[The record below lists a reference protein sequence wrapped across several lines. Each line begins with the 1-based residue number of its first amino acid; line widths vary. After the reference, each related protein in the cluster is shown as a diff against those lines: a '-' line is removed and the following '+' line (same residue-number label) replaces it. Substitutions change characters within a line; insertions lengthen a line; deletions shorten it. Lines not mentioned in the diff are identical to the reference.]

1 MKKKIVVLSFISL
14 LSLTA
19 ASGLFT
25 NNFVAVKADED
36 AEPAVLP
43 TGSHT
48 INVLNVQDYIDMGV
62 IEGVIEDGEYIFDG
76 FQREMNEK
84 YGVNDIKVIYS
95 TTDTPETMFN
105 EVKIT
110 PGGYDLICP
119 SDYMI
124 QKLISE
130 NMITKLDFDLLPNY
144 NEYVSRYIREN
155 QLDPIE
161 ATNKVTKTIEKVG
174 DYAVGYMWGTLGIVF
189 DPTYAGRDPNK
200 FISDMQ
206 YWDVMWNPDYQGIGT
221 IKDSVRDTYAIG
233 LLHAYEDDY
242 DEGNGLQEGFKT
254 LREKYDS
261 GEYDQETYHQKFS
274 DLFNR
279 CDQTA
284 IDKVRTSLNS
294 LLGNVFGLE
303 VDQGKQDIVEGKIGI
318 NFAWSGDAVYSL
330 DLAEG
335 KEKNA
340 KELCYTIPN
349 TGSNVW
355 FDAWVMP
362 KYDDRDACKTLLAHE
377 FLDYLSRPDVAA
389 MNMNET
395 GYTSFI
401 GGDDILELV
410 RDWYDIRTELIYNL
424 IIDEETGEEDYN
436 SLFYYSVDED
446 TGEEII
452 NEVWFNDVHYQ
463 EDSDPLF
470 DDVELYYGH
479 ATYDEETGDII
490 EVSDIK
496 PLDEKYNERLTFE
509 NLVILEVI
517 ESMDDL
523 ETVDLIY
530 FFDGTVGEDYSEED
544 MIFYTDCY
552 LPYTNE
558 DGSSNTCVGR
568 QFFTQYPDFETLTRC
583 AVMRDFGPQN
593 DAVMNMWEN
602 FRSTSLPSWAIILF
616 IVEIALILF
625 AVGVYFYAKFR
636 RKSFRKK
643 RNQ

>member
-1 MKKKIVVLSFISL
+1 
-14 LSLTA
+14 
-19 ASGLFT
+19 
-25 NNFVAVKADED
+25 
-36 AEPAVLP
+36 
-43 TGSHT
+43 
-48 INVLNVQDYIDMGV
+48 
-62 IEGVIEDGEYIFDG
+62 
-76 FQREMNEK
+76 MNEK

-161 ATNKVTKTIEKVG
+161 ATNKVTKTLEKVG

-189 DPTYAGRDPNK
+189 DPTYAGRDPDK

-362 KYDDRDACKTLLAHE
+362 KYDNRDACKTLLAHE

-424 IIDEETGEEDYN
+424 IIDEESGEEDYN
-436 SLFYYSVDED
+436 SIFYYSVDED
-446 TGEEII
+446 TDEEVI

-479 ATYDEETGDII
+479 AIYDEETGDII
-490 EVSDIK
+490 EVPDIE
-496 PLDEKYNERLTFE
+496 PLNEKYNERLTFE
-509 NLVILEVI
+509 NLVTLEVI

-602 FRSTSLPSWAIILF
+602 FRSTSLPLWAIILF
-616 IVEIALILF
+616 VVEIALILF